1 MSGRILLTTDLYL
14 KRSYLHLS
22 VCQLACNSTHLLLST
37 ALHASRHYNRRA
49 RVLISAVND

>member
-49 RVLISAVND
+49 RDLISAVND